1 MTQYVQLRESDSFED
16 DDAFYVADPRR
27 VRMVEQVANAL
38 FMEWFP
44 RHAEGGGPVGED
56 FENWHNI
63 ACLDAEVA
71 VKSLIQN
78 GWIDDPEM
86 DC

>member
-1 MTQYVQLRESDSFED
+1 MTQYVQLRESDSFEED
-16 DDAFYVADPRR
+16 SKFYLADPRR
-27 VRMVEQVANAL
+27 ILMVEQVANDL
-38 FMEWFP
+38 FMAWFP
-44 RHAEGGGPVGED
+44 RHPEQGPTGED

-71 VKSLIQN
+71 VRSLIQH